1 MLQRDISL
9 KMFNFGNFSFTNYPP
24 IKSFSELASFSLTLV
39 FLVFN
44 YKFCLN
50 HSVAAWV
57 LGTQAGVVLLM
68 LVLLAK

>member
-50 HSVAAWV
+50 HSVAVWV
-57 LGTQAGVVLLM
+57 QAGVVLLM